1 MQLRDGRHG
10 IAWWSSHDCVTV
22 VTQLKE
28 TVNVSLIGLF
38 AVIIKMFCK
47 TTKKPST
54 KQKSEEAKQKAK
66 VTPSNPSADNSKAD
80 KEPSSPVGSLEA
92 LWNAAKASKTK
103 KLKEEDQTQVWI
115 DSKLLRQIE
124 LLNVK
129 CGKPAPTKHVVNAIL
144 TLFLDEHKKDLQKL
158 K

>member
-1 MQLRDGRHG
+1 M
-10 IAWWSSHDCVTV
+10 
-22 VTQLKE
+22 
-28 TVNVSLIGLF
+28 SLIGLF

-66 VTPSNPSADNSKAD
+66 VTPSSSSADNSKAD

-103 KLKEEDQTQVWI
+103 KLKEEDQTQVWL
-115 DSKLLRQIE
+115 DSELYRKIE
-124 LLNVK
+124 MFNLK
-129 CGKPAPTKHVVNAIL
+129 CGKPVPIKHVVNAIL
-144 TLFLDEHKKDLQKL
+144 TLFLDGHKKDLQKL